1 MKKPKACIFDL
12 DGVIVDTVP
21 AHFVAWK
28 AMADELGIPFNE
40 TDNEQLKGVSRI
52 SSMKRILAMGNKEMS
67 EAEMLTYTKKKNDIY
82 VSIIAKMTPDDILPG
97 VVDFLKHLKSNGI
110 SLGLGTSS
118 KNGPAILKAVGLSDI
133 FDVAINGTHVKH
145 SKPDPE
151 VFLLGAKGLHVQPSD
166 CVVFEDAI
174 SGVEAALAGGMK
186 CIGVGDP
193 DILNKAHLVVPNLI
207 HLDVTIFEKL

>member
-1 MKKPKACIFDL
+1 MKWPKACIFDL

-40 TDNEQLKGVSRI
+40 FDNEQLKGVSRT
-52 SSMKRILAMGNKEMS
+52 SSMKRILAMGGQKMS
-67 EAEMLTYTKKKNDIY
+67 DSEILSYTNKKNDMY
-82 VSIIAKMTPDDILPG
+82 VNIISKMTSNDILPG
-97 VVDFLKHLKSNGI
+97 VVDFLQLLKYNGI
-110 SLGLGTSS
+110 LLALGTSS
-118 KNGPAILKAVGLSDI
+118 KNGPTILKSVGLTQM
-133 FDVAINGTHVKH
+133 FDVAIDGTHVKH

-151 VFLLGAKGLHVQPSD
+151 VFLLGAKALHVHPSD

-193 DILNKAHLVVPNLI
+193 DILNKAHLVIPNLI